1 MRKVFDSPITD
12 IQYILRKGRPV
23 TPNVPTTTK
32 LEKTLLGFTSCS
44 PNPFGMQTYALTL
57 IVECHIS
64 TVVLG
69 KISSTVFLPYLTNE
83 RETKARQ

>member
-12 IQYILRKGRPV
+12 IQYSLRKGRPV

-32 LEKTLLGFTSCS
+32 LEKTLLGFTSWS
-44 PNPFGMQTYALTL
+44 PNPFGMQTYAL

-69 KISSTVFLPYLTNE
+69 KISSTVFLSYLTNE
-83 RETKARQ
+83 RETKARR